1 MKARTNTRKACERI
15 DLQEYNGQLRLLLP
29 RLSGEISDAV
39 LDTIVATP
47 RMRQSSDASIYAFN
61 QFQKRVFKHKGFYV
75 VTDHDVLAE
84 LKKVGLV
91 VHSARFAYI
100 PPISQ
105 TKWPQ
110 SKPKHLA
117 SVFHICK
124 NDGFLRYS

>member
-75 VTDHDVLAE
+75 VTDHDVLAK

-105 TKWPQ
+105 TK
-110 SKPKHLA
+110 
-117 SVFHICK
+117 
-124 NDGFLRYS
+124 